1 MGAMNLKKPY
11 LLFLGDAPDQLAAK
25 TATGIADWRPEWCV
39 GQIRLPGCGADT
51 GLKDV
56 DLAEALRLGAKTMV
70 IGVVNSGGYM
80 PDTWTDAICG
90 ALAHG
95 LDLASGLHGRL
106 ESFPAIQAAAALHG
120 RALHNVRYS
129 EQKFTTGKGTKRT
142 GKRLLT
148 VGTDCSCGKKYTA
161 LALERAMRAR
171 GMDAEFRATGQTGL
185 LIAER
190 GVAIDAVV
198 ADFISGAAEWV
209 SPDNHADHWDLI
221 EGQGSLFHA
230 SYAGVSLGLMH
241 GSQPDLLVLCHEPT
255 RQHMRGLTHAP
266 IPKLEDCIDL
276 NLASARLTNP
286 DCRML
291 GISVNTSALSPQ
303 EGERYLAETAARL
316 SLPCLDPIRGNA
328 DGFLDFLEY
337 ASS

>member
-1 MGAMNLKKPY
+1 MALEKPY

-39 GQIRLPGCGADT
+39 GQMRLPGCGADT
-51 GLKDV
+51 GLRDV
-56 DLAEALRLGAKTMV
+56 DIAEAVRLGAKTLV
-70 IGVVNSGGYM
+70 IGVVNSGGFM
-80 PDTWTDAICG
+80 RDTWTDAICQ

-106 ESFPAIQAAAALHG
+106 ESFPAINEAAMKHG
-120 RALHNVRYS
+120 RTLHNVRHS
-129 EQKFTTGKGTKRT
+129 EQEFTTGKGTKRT

-148 VGTDCSCGKKYTA
+148 VGTDSSSGKKYTA
-161 LALERAMRAR
+161 LAIERAMRAR
-171 GMDAEFRATGQTGL
+171 GMDADFRATGQTGV

-198 ADFISGAAEWV
+198 ADFISGAAEWI

-230 SYAGVSLGLMH
+230 SYAGVSLGLLH

-255 RQHMRGLTHAP
+255 RRHMRGLPHAP
-266 IPKLEDCIDL
+266 IPDLDACIAL
-276 NLASARLTNP
+276 NLATARLTNP

-291 GISVNTSALSPQ
+291 GLSVNTSALSPQ
-303 EGERYLAETAARL
+303 DAERYLAETSAKL
-316 SLPCLDPIRGNA
+316 SLPCLDAIRGDP
-328 DGFLDFLEY
+328 DGFLDYLD
-337 ASS
+337 

>member
-1 MGAMNLKKPY
+1 MNLKKPY

-39 GQIRLPGCGADT
+39 GQMRLPGCGADT

-90 ALAHG
+90 ALANG

-266 IPKLEDCIDL
+266 IPKLEDCIGL